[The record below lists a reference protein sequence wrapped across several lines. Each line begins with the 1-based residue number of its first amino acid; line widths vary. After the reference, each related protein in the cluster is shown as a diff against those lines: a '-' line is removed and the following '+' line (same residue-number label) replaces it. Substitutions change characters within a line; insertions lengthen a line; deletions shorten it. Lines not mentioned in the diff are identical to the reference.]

1 MNSSST
7 KLPPSTH
14 ANQYCCSCK
23 KQSMKTF
30 ILLLLLTFS
39 SILITPAASIA
50 NANQQNQKII
60 TWYRADFP
68 PISIPRGSH
77 ANEGFFDKIMSFL
90 IERLPEYEHQFQ
102 IANFKRIMLELE
114 NNNNVCCPSLYKT
127 KDRERFVSF
136 SAPAMIVLPNGIIT
150 SKKNSSKFAPH
161 LDANGSISLYSL
173 LRDTKI
179 TLGISNGRTYSG
191 GIDQIVQQFDG
202 KNNLLVRSG
211 DDVFQGLMNMMYMGR
226 IDCLLG
232 YPAEAGYFVREHN
245 KDNDFNYY
253 PIKESSVTYTVGHIG
268 CPNNEWGRS
277 VISRIDKIVKQH
289 RNKEFFDFYDEWLD
303 DATKKSHQ
311 NMAQE
316 YFNSLA
322 H

>member
-1 MNSSST
+1 
-7 KLPPSTH
+7 
-14 ANQYCCSCK
+14 
-23 KQSMKTF
+23 MKAF
-30 ILLLLLTFS
+30 IFLLLLTFS
-39 SILITPAASIA
+39 PTLVTPASSFA
-50 NANQQNQKII
+50 NANKQDQDII
-60 TWYRADFP
+60 NWYRADFP
-68 PISIPRGSH
+68 PVSIPRGSH
-77 ANEGFFDKIMSFL
+77 ANEGFFDKTMSFL

-127 KDRERFVSF
+127 KDRERFVTF
-136 SAPAMIVLPNGIIT
+136 STPAMIVLPNGIIT

-161 LDANGSISLYSL
+161 LDANGSISLNSL

-179 TLGISNGRTYSG
+179 TLGISTGRAYSG
-191 GIDQIVQQFDG
+191 GIDQILKQFDG
-202 KNNLLVRSG
+202 KKNLLVRSG
-211 DDVFQGLMNMMYMGR
+211 DDVFHGLMNMMYMGR

-232 YPAEAGYFVREHN
+232 YPVEAGYFVREN
-245 KDNDFNYY
+245 NRVNDFIYY

-277 VISRIDKIVKQH
+277 VINRIDKIVKQH
-289 RNKEFFDFYDEWLD
+289 RNKEFINFYGEWLNS
-303 DATKKSHQ
+303 ATKEIHQ